1 MIGFTIA
8 SIGGTAYLWYTYFDI
23 KQGLDK
29 AEQTEKYSILVESV
43 RNETAFFWYSI
54 VATIVTVSIIYVY
67 EKFKILPM
75 IKRENYLLINALD
88 KDPKNSN
95 KVHMCSICVVCDWS
109 KNTVGVK

>member
-54 VATIVTVSIIYVY
+54 VATIVTVSIIYV
-67 EKFKILPM
+67 
-75 IKRENYLLINALD
+75 
-88 KDPKNSN
+88 
-95 KVHMCSICVVCDWS
+95 
-109 KNTVGVK
+109 